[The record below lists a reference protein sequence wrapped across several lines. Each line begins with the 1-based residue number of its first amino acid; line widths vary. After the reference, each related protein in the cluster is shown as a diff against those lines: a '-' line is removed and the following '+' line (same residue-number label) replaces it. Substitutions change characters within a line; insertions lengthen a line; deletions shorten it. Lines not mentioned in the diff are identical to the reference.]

1 MNDCSKPAGTRP
13 HEINAFLFAILLVYS
28 LVLHASAVA
37 AFSLYLER
45 RPECLELSG
54 KLKIPYS
61 PIVSLTGRKGNTYD
75 RSKINAKIAGTPKP
89 AFDLKD
95 KINSTRAKIEIMFE
109 KFKPVPQAEPEKAA
123 IKSSQAAK
131 AAVKN
136 PQKRRPAVLKEK
148 AYRAAAVSNADESAE
163 TRTAENG
170 SSGPSGDPANAGA
183 EKVFGNMSGNDT
195 EGEKLA
201 GAPHGEADA
210 AIEASK
216 IDIFKSVVR
225 EKIMS
230 NVRYPER
237 CRRFEAEGTVRLK
250 FEITPGGGIGGIEVA
265 DSSGCEEIDE
275 AAVEAVK
282 AARPFTPFPDGVN
295 KNIAFSIPLNYKLR
309 R

>member
-109 KFKPVPQAEPEKAA
+109 N
-123 IKSSQAAK
+123 SSPA
-131 AAVKN
+131 
-136 PQKRRPAVLKEK
+136 RRPNPRK
-148 AYRAAAVSNADESAE
+148 
-163 TRTAENG
+163 
-170 SSGPSGDPANAGA
+170 PP
-183 EKVFGNMSGNDT
+183 
-195 EGEKLA
+195 
-201 GAPHGEADA
+201 
-210 AIEASK
+210 
-216 IDIFKSVVR
+216 
-225 EKIMS
+225 
-230 NVRYPER
+230 
-237 CRRFEAEGTVRLK
+237 
-250 FEITPGGGIGGIEVA
+250 
-265 DSSGCEEIDE
+265 
-275 AAVEAVK
+275 
-282 AARPFTPFPDGVN
+282 
-295 KNIAFSIPLNYKLR
+295 
-309 R
+309 

>member
-1 MNDCSKPAGTRP
+1 
-13 HEINAFLFAILLVYS
+13 
-28 LVLHASAVA
+28 
-37 AFSLYLER
+37 
-45 RPECLELSG
+45 
-54 KLKIPYS
+54 
-61 PIVSLTGRKGNTYD
+61 
-75 RSKINAKIAGTPKP
+75 
-89 AFDLKD
+89 
-95 KINSTRAKIEIMFE
+95 
-109 KFKPVPQAEPEKAA
+109 
-123 IKSSQAAK
+123 
-131 AAVKN
+131 
-136 PQKRRPAVLKEK
+136 
-148 AYRAAAVSNADESAE
+148 AAVSNADESAE
-163 TRTAENG
+163 TRPAENG
-170 SSGPSGDPANAGA
+170 AAGPSGDPANAGA

-210 AIEASK
+210 AIEASN

-237 CRRFEAEGTVRLK
+237 CRRLEAEGTVRLK
-250 FEITPGGGIGGIEVA
+250 FEITPGGGIAGIEVA